1 MEAKFSI
8 DPKVLVTID
17 DLSFVARLV
26 VEGFIGGL
34 HRSPFLGYSTEFA
47 AYRPYM
53 QGDNLRHVDW
63 KVWGR
68 TDELYVKQFE
78 DDTNLRC
85 NILVD
90 ASASMDFGEPH
101 KFSYARMLTAA
112 LAYLMTRQ
120 HDAPGL
126 VLFNETARQ
135 ILSPRSGFAHLE
147 QLHLELARS
156 RPSGRVAWTQSLNGL
171 TQGHQ
176 RRGVTVVI
184 SDLLSSMENVIEM
197 LQQLQA
203 ERQEV
208 VLFHIL
214 SPEELELP
222 AEGRF
227 LMQDAESGEQV
238 LVDAAT
244 FREEFQQRLQTFC
257 GALQQ
262 GCAGMEIDY
271 VRIRTDQ
278 PLDVALTTYL
288 ERRQQV

>member
-8 DPKVLVTID
+8 DPKVLATID
-17 DLSFVARLV
+17 DLSFLARLV
-26 VEGFIGGL
+26 VEGFMGGL

-85 NILVD
+85 HILLD
-90 ASASMDFGEPH
+90 TSASMDFGVPN
-101 KFSYARMLTAA
+101 KFLYARMLAA
-112 LAYLMTRQ
+112 SLAYLMTRQ
-120 HDAPGL
+120 HDASGL

-135 ILSPRSGFAHLE
+135 VLPPRSGMAHLE
-147 QLHLELARS
+147 HLHLELARA
-156 RPSGRVAWTQSLNGL
+156 RASGRAAWTQPVTSLTG
-171 TQGHQ
+171 GHQ
-176 RRGVTVVI
+176 RRGVAVVI
-184 SDLLSSMENVIEM
+184 SDLLSSVENVVEM

-208 VLFHIL
+208 VLFHIVA
-214 SPEELELP
+214 PEELDLP
-222 AEGRF
+222 TEGKF
-227 LMQDAESGEQV
+227 LMQDAETGEQV
-238 LVDAAT
+238 SIDAAT
-244 FREEFQQRLQTFC
+244 FRDEYQQRVQGFYR
-257 GALQQ
+257 AMQQ
-262 GCAGMEIDY
+262 GCAGMEVDY
-271 VRIRTDQ
+271 ERIRTDQ
-278 PLDVALTTYL
+278 PLDIALTTYL

>member
-8 DPKVLVTID
+8 DPKVLATID

-85 NILVD
+85 HILVD
-90 ASASMDFGEPH
+90 ISASMDFGALN
-101 KFSYARMLTAA
+101 KFSYARKLASA

-135 ILSPRSGFAHLE
+135 ILPPRCGFAHLE
-147 QLHLELARS
+147 LLHLELARAQA
-156 RPSGRVAWTQSLNGL
+156 SGRAAWTQSSTSLAG
-171 TQGHQ
+171 GAQ
-176 RRGVTVVI
+176 RRGVAVVI
-184 SDLLSSMENVIEM
+184 SDLLSSVENVIDM

-214 SPEELELP
+214 APEELELP
-222 AEGRF
+222 TDGRF
-227 LMQDAESGEQV
+227 LMQDAETGEQV
-238 LVDAAT
+238 SVDAST
-244 FREEFQQRLQTFC
+244 FRQEFQQRVQSFC
-257 GALQQ
+257 RAVQK
-262 GCAGMEIDY
+262 GCAGMEVDY
-271 VRIRTDQ
+271 ERIRTDQ

-288 ERRQQV
+288 ERRQQI

>member
-1 MEAKFSI
+1 VEAQFSI
-8 DPKVLVTID
+8 DPKVLATID
-17 DLSFVARLV
+17 DLSFVAHHV

-85 NILVD
+85 HILVD
-90 ASASMDFGEPH
+90 TSASMDFGAIN
-101 KFSYARMLTAA
+101 KFAYARMLAAA

-135 ILSPRSGFAHLE
+135 VLPPRGGFAHLE
-147 QLHLELARS
+147 LLHLELARA
-156 RPSGRVAWTQSLNGL
+156 RASGRAAWTQSTTSLVG
-171 TQGHQ
+171 GGQ
-176 RRGVTVVI
+176 RRGVAVVI
-184 SDLLSSMENVIEM
+184 SDLLSSVENVMDM

-208 VLFHIL
+208 LLFHVL
-214 SPEELELP
+214 APEELELP
-222 AEGRF
+222 ADGRF

-238 LVDAAT
+238 PVDAAT
-244 FREEFQQRLQTFC
+244 FREDFQQRVQAFC
-257 GALQQ
+257 RTLEQ
-262 GCAGMEIDY
+262 GCAGMEVDY
-271 VRIRTDQ
+271 ERIRTDQ
-278 PLDVALTTYL
+278 PLDVALTSYL